1 LYCPNVVPQA
11 PNEPTYIEVEFVKGD
26 PVAIDGVQM
35 SPATLLTALNKLG
48 GDNGGWGW
56 VAGYMGRNGGWRCRA
71 GSPYSSCVSPTWCFS

>member
-1 LYCPNVVPQA
+1 MYCLNVVPQA

-56 VAGYMGRNGGWRCRA
+56 VGGWVEGQEWGVALPCWLA
-71 GSPYSSCVSPTWCFS
+71 L